1 MHIQLQVQ
9 HQLDQSELY
18 RLQVLIPLA
27 STASS
32 RISPEYMGSKIFRS
46 TLVEDNC
53 TIARKQNIKNK
64 MHIQLQVLQQLD
76 QSELCRLQ
84 VHIPL
89 SCTAS
94 SWISPEYMDSKVVR
108 STMVKD
114 ICTIARK
121 QNIKNKM
128 HIQLQL

>member
-1 MHIQLQVQ
+1 M
-9 HQLDQSELY
+9 
-18 RLQVLIPLA
+18 
-27 STASS
+27 
-32 RISPEYMGSKIFRS
+32 SPEYMDSKIFRS

>member
-32 RISPEYMGSKIFRS
+32 RISPEYMGSKIVRS